1 MLDRFNREITYL
13 RISVTDRCNLRCIYC
28 MPEEGMQ
35 FKQHEDILR
44 YEQIEQIVKEA
55 VQLGIYKIRLTGGEP
70 LVKKDIE
77 FLVGKLAKIEGIKEL
92 CLTTNGVFLEQK
104 ARVLKQAG
112 LTSINISLDTLQPEK
127 FRQITRVGNLADV
140 LKGIDAAIREGF
152 KIKINMVV
160 LKGINE
166 NEIDDIKRF
175 CQEKNIRS
183 QLINQFNLKE
193 DKNDQYLYDRPPK
206 CGNCN
211 RIRLL
216 SDGVL
221 KPCLHSEFEYKIDM
235 AHIRESLIK
244 AILAKPERGQSCNSR
259 KMFEIGG

>member
-55 VQLGIYKIRLTGGEP
+55 VLLGISKIRLTGGEP
-70 LVKKDIE
+70 LVKRDIE
-77 FLVGKLAKIEGIKEL
+77 FLVERLARIEGIKEL
-92 CLTTNGVFLEQK
+92 CLTTNGVLLAQK
-104 ARVLKQAG
+104 AKVLKHAG

-127 FRQITRVGNLADV
+127 FRQITRIGNLADV

-160 LKGINE
+160 LTGINE
-166 NEIDDIKRF
+166 NEIDDIKMF
-175 CQEKNIRS
+175 CEEKNIKS
-183 QLINQFNLKE
+183 QLINHFNLKQ
-193 DKNDQYLYDRPPK
+193 DKNDEYLFDRPPK

-221 KPCLHSEFEYKIDM
+221 KPCLHSEIEYKIDM
-235 AHIRESLIK
+235 ANIRESLIK
-244 AILAKPERGQSCNSR
+244 AILSKPEKGLSCNSR